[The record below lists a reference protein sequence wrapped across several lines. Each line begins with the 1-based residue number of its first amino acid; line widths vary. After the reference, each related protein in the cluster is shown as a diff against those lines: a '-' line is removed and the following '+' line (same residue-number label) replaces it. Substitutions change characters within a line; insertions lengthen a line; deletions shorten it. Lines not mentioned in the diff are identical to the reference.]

1 MGEMN
6 ILTKRLNSLLKR
18 EFERGLSEGYRLGYQ
33 AGIVEGRNKAIY
45 LRSQVNQILNEREF

>member
-1 MGEMN
+1 MN
-6 ILTKRLNSLLKR
+6 TKRLNSLLKR

>member
-1 MGEMN
+1 MRS
-6 ILTKRLNSLLKR
+6 LTNEQLTRMLKTER
-18 EFERGLSEGYRLGYQ
+18 EEGLSEGYRVGYQ

>member
-6 ILTKRLNSLLKR
+6 TKRLNSLLKR

>member
-1 MGEMN
+1 MN
-6 ILTKRLNSLLKR
+6 TKRLDDLLKH
-18 EFERGLSEGYRLGYQ
+18 EYERGLNIGYQVGYR

>member
-1 MGEMN
+1 MK
-6 ILTKRLNSLLKR
+6 ILTDSRLERLLTTER
-18 EFERGLSEGYRLGYQ
+18 EQGLSEGYRVGYQ

>member
-1 MGEMN
+1 MRS
-6 ILTKRLNSLLKR
+6 LTNEQLARMLKTER
-18 EFERGLSEGYRLGYQ
+18 EEGLSEGYRLGYQ